1 MGHGIH
7 PFILLQ
13 GDVHHPA
20 FVGVHGLQL
29 HPAAGTDGFFRHL
42 AGQGG
47 QGLFPAFTVAFHVQH
62 QAGVFVTALVHGQV
76 DQILQGIQGLAP
88 PSDED
93 AQIVAAHGKP
103 EDALFHLGSDL
114 RGHAQLGEDGIQE
127 GPGVG
132 IEAVRHLAF
141 GDVDGMALT
150 ALFQS
155 GLGRCGGLGGFCFPL
170 GAFGTLAPFHPGL
183 AVPAVAALTPFFLPG
198 GRPFRVRLGGDDGT
212 DLDILGLFGLL
223 GGLFVKFFP
232 LGLLL
237 AEGGGLFLLFRLVGL
252 FHVGGYLEIPAAD
265 PQETGL
271 AGFQHVPVV
280 QLIDGGIGQ
289 GADVGDSLVQGLAG
303 GHVFLTHI

>member
-7 PFILLQ
+7 PFVLLQ

-47 QGLFPAFTVAFHVQH
+47 QGLLPAFTVAFHVQH
-62 QAGVFVTALVHGQV
+62 QAGVFVAALVHGQV
-76 DQILQGIQGLAP
+76 DQILQGIKGLAP
-88 PSDED
+88 AADED
-93 AQIVAAHGKP
+93 AQIVAAHGEPK
-103 EDALFHLGSDL
+103 DALFHFGGDL
-114 RGHAQLGEDGIQE
+114 RGDAQLGEDGVQE

-141 GDVDGMALT
+141 GDVDGVAFA

-155 GLGRCGGLGGFCFPL
+155 GLGRAGFGRGFPFPFGTIAAL
-170 GAFGTLAPFHPGL
+170 GAFRPFAPLRAGL
-183 AVPAVAALTPFFLPG
+183 AVPAVPAAAAFLFPG
-198 GRPFRVRLGGDDGT
+198 GGPFRIGLGGDDGT

-223 GGLFVKFFP
+223 GGLFVEFFP
-232 LGLLL
+232 LGLLF

-252 FHVGGYLEIPAAD
+252 FHVGGYLEIPAAY
-265 PQETGL
+265 P
-271 AGFQHVPVV
+271 
-280 QLIDGGIGQ
+280 
-289 GADVGDSLVQGLAG
+289 
-303 GHVFLTHI
+303 